1 MQVLAIE
8 RFTKESYLD
17 EAKKYLQEH
26 KDDIAKLHYDG
37 WISAFWSR
45 KDKPGNLVLMDVES
59 ISEAKKLLSDLPL
72 VKQKILTYGVI
83 PLEQYQLQELLPE
96 LDKKYTVLVYASA
109 ESMQMTPDKLQEIL
123 KVSREK
129 NAKIGITGILL
140 YSKGSFLQVLEGKE
154 NRINSLYKKILQDK
168 RHEKIVKIAT
178 FQSNE
183 KIFSDW
189 SMGYAEISEEE
200 LASVEGLND
209 FFAEGKSF
217 SNMNE
222 NQVENILEAFK
233 SGKWHQKIKSD

>member
-17 EAKKYLQEH
+17 EAIKHLEEH
-26 KDDIAKLHYDG
+26 KNDIAKLHYDG
-37 WISAFWSR
+37 WISALWSR
-45 KDKPGNLVLMDVES
+45 KDKPGNLVLMDVDS
-59 ISEAKKLLSDLPL
+59 ISEAKKLLSELPL

-96 LDKKYTVLVYASA
+96 LDKQYTVLVYASA
-109 ESMQMTPDKLQEIL
+109 ESTQMTPDKLQEIL
-123 KVSREK
+123 KVSRER
-129 NAKIGITGILL
+129 NAKIGITGVLL

-168 RHEKIVKIAT
+168 RHEKIVKIT
-178 FQSNE
+178 TLKSNE

-189 SMGYAEISEEE
+189 SMGYAQVSEKE
-200 LASVEGLND
+200 LESIEGLND
-209 FFAEGKSF
+209 FFTEGKSF
-217 SNMNE
+217 TNMNE
-222 NQVENILEAFK
+222 NQVQNILEAFK